1 MKRCPICGEARR
13 LGPDGICRWRAGCE
27 HRALVAEARAA
38 DLERELQHILEP
50 EPDRRFEWRS
60 LEYPEEGWPV
70 GSWQEQAW
78 SAWIALPEQWPDDDE
93 WR

>member
-1 MKRCPICGEARR
+1 MKHCPICGEARR
-13 LGPDGICRWRAGCE
+13 LGICRWRAGCE

-38 DLERELQHILEP
+38 DLERELRHIFPEP
-50 EPDRRFEWRS
+50 GPDRRFEWRS

-78 SAWIALPEQWPDDDE
+78 SAWIAMRPDGDE
-93 WR
+93 R